1 MEMNISERLLR
12 QAEMAEVFK
21 AMGHPTRL
29 LILCLLRGGEI
40 CVCHLER
47 IVDRRQAYVSQQ
59 LMVLREAGLVATRR
73 DGLQIYY
80 RLANSRIEP
89 ILSAAGAP
97 APMPPARIEGCPC
110 RLCTTIPV
118 AEVG

>member
-1 MEMNISERLLR
+1 MEMNMEERLLL

-29 LILCLLRGGEI
+29 HILCLLRGGEI

-47 IVDRRQAYVSQQ
+47 IIDRRQAYVSQQ

-73 DGLQIYY
+73 EGLQIYY
-80 RLANSRIEP
+80 RLASPRIEP
-89 ILSAAGAP
+89 ILTAAGAP
-97 APMPPARIEGCPC
+97 PPMAPSRIEGCPC
-110 RLCTTIPV
+110 RMCATILI
-118 AEVG
+118 AEIG

>member
-1 MEMNISERLLR
+1 MEMNMSERLAL
-12 QAEMAEVFK
+12 QIGMAEVFK

-29 LILCLLRGGEI
+29 QILCLLRGGEI

-59 LMVLREAGLVATRR
+59 LTVLREAGLVATRR

-80 RLANSRIEP
+80 RLAHPQIEP
-89 ILSAAGAP
+89 ILTSAGAP
-97 APMPPARIEGCPC
+97 PPALPSRIEGCPC
-110 RLCTTIPV
+110 RLCTTISI
-118 AEVG
+118 AEIR